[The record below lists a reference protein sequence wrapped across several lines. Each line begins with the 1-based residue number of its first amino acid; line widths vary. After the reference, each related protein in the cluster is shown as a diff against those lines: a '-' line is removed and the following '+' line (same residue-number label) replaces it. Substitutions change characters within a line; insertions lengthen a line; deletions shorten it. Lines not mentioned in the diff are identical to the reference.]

1 MRPARRPVG
10 GLYCQRVALFRFGF
24 HFASVTYPGV
34 PDAGLFGRIVEVA
47 RAAEQH
53 GFDSVWLPDH
63 ALQNPLGG
71 GTSAPMFEAYTLL
84 GALAATTERAQL
96 GTLVSP
102 VTFRNPSL
110 LAKAIA
116 TLDVISGGRAVL
128 GIGAA
133 WDTGEHVAY
142 GVDFPDLAGRQD
154 RLEEA
159 VQICR
164 AMLTQETSSFSGK
177 HYSVTDAHNSP
188 RPLRPRVPI
197 LVAGGG
203 ERRTLRTVARY
214 ADACNVFGDADAIR
228 HKLEVLAGHCRDA
241 GRDVAEI
248 TTTAALMPPETV
260 EELVAAV
267 GERLEAGVDGVI
279 LLAKDTPDAAT
290 VASWGT
296 ALSAAFS

>member
-1 MRPARRPVG
+1 M
-10 GLYCQRVALFRFGF
+10 ALFRFGF
-24 HFASVTYPGV
+24 HFASVTYPDV
-34 PDAGLFGRIVEVA
+34 PTDGLFARIVEVA
-47 RAAEQH
+47 NAAEQN

-84 GALAATTERAQL
+84 GALAATTHRARL

-102 VTFRNPSL
+102 VTFRVPSL
-110 LAKAIA
+110 LAKTIA

-133 WDTGEHVAY
+133 WDTGEHTAY
-142 GVDFPDLAGRQD
+142 GVDFPEVAERQD

-164 AMLTQETSSFSGK
+164 ALLTEETSSFSGK
-177 HYSVTDAHNSP
+177 YYTVTEAHNSP
-188 RPLRPRVPI
+188 RPLQPSVPI

-214 ADACNVFGDADAIR
+214 ADACNVFGDAEAIR
-228 HKLEVLAGHCRDA
+228 HKLEVLAHHCEEA

-248 TTTAALMPPETV
+248 TTTSALFPPDTV
-260 EELVAAV
+260 DELVSQI
-267 GERLEAGVDGVI
+267 GERLDAGLDGVI
-279 LLAKDTPDAAT
+279 LLAKDTPDAET
-290 VASWGT
+290 VASWGQ
-296 ALSAAFS
+296 ALTSAFS